1 MPWLNVCTC
10 TWKYVHTKMPTQT
23 GWTHSLWW
31 TFSIFSTRI
40 CESIGAS
47 IECAYYY
54 FLHQFRSFFVL
65 PPPRPVCLTG
75 SILRMYLPADL
86 EHIYTRI
93 HLPEPLYVLLTASI
107 RGRRGIR
114 HSRNSEQWRDQRDD
128 SWRGLGA
135 RELRR
140 LRNRNFFEWVSGR
153 SIKVWFAYMK
163 YFPEWIALRS
173 VL

>member
-1 MPWLNVCTC
+1 MYLEICTHENADPNR
-10 TWKYVHTKMPTQT
+10 VDPFIVMD
-23 GWTHSLWW
+23 
-31 TFSIFSTRI
+31 IFNLLYTYMREYRS
-40 CESIGAS
+40 EY

-86 EHIYTRI
+86 EHIYI
-93 HLPEPLYVLLTASI
+93 LVYICQSHSMCCLQHPSG
-107 RGRRGIR
+107 GRRGIR

>member
-1 MPWLNVCTC
+1 M
-10 TWKYVHTKMPTQT
+10 YVHVLGNMYTRKCRPKPGGPIHCDGHFQS
-23 GWTHSLWW
+23 SL
-31 TFSIFSTRI
+31 RI
-40 CESIGAS
+40 CESIGAEY

-86 EHIYTRI
+86 EHIYI
-93 HLPEPLYVLLTASI
+93 LVYICQSHSMCCLQHPSG
-107 RGRRGIR
+107 GRRGIR